1 MNLAGATIAQLTK
14 SWQLKSYVRVIP
26 KQFHCTPL
34 SVGPGASR
42 FSSPGNDFLVLY
54 AGRNLATALAE
65 TVIRD
70 RFEGLNT
77 RRLFIEEVQDRVAV
91 QVSTKLPLRLLD
103 IRKGGCLKLG
113 ISTDV
118 TGAKAQDEAR
128 AFSQYVHDET
138 DVAGIL
144 YASRLTGENC
154 VVVFDRA
161 IEDHLVVD
169 RVVAMERL
177 KSLETALASL
187 CIELIS

>member
-1 MNLAGATIAQLTK
+1 MKLAGATIAQLTK
-14 SWQLKSYVRVIP
+14 PWQLRSYVRVIP
-26 KQFHCTPL
+26 SQFHSTPL
-34 SVGPGASR
+34 GVGPSASR
-42 FSSPGNDFLVLY
+42 FSSPGNNFYVLY

-70 RFEGLNT
+70 RFEGSNT
-77 RRLFIEEVQDRVAV
+77 RRLFIEEVRDRSAV
-91 QVSTKLPLRLLD
+91 QVSTKSPLRLLD

-128 AFSQYVHDET
+128 AFSQYVHDKT

-154 VVVFDRA
+154 VVVFERA
-161 IEDHLVVD
+161 IADHLVVE
-169 RVVAMERL
+169 RVVAMKRL

>member
-1 MNLAGATIAQLTK
+1 M
-14 SWQLKSYVRVIP
+14 
-26 KQFHCTPL
+26 
-34 SVGPGASR
+34 
-42 FSSPGNDFLVLY
+42 
-54 AGRNLATALAE
+54 
-65 TVIRD
+65 
-70 RFEGLNT
+70 
-77 RRLFIEEVQDRVAV
+77 RRLFVNEVRDRSAV
-91 QVSTKLPLRLLD
+91 QVSTKSPLRLLD

-128 AFSQYVHDET
+128 AFSQYIHDET
-138 DVAGIL
+138 DIAGIL

-161 IEDHLVVD
+161 IEDHLVVE
-169 RVVAMERL
+169 RVVALERL